1 MKKRAAEIL
10 LAIII
15 MARATGYLF
24 STICLQEVGVFTLL
38 AERFLLAGCLLML
51 LLRKKLQWNRCT
63 IGRGCLLGLAYFLCM
78 ACELTSLKTT
88 PTSTVSLL
96 ENNAMILVPLLE
108 WIIYKK
114 KPNKHTILC
123 ALVALAGVYFLT
135 AIGVKF
141 QPTVGELLSIGA
153 ALFSATAILLT
164 AHFAV
169 DSDGLSLGVFE
180 VTSLGFYAL
189 LICMLFESPCLPQSP
204 ASFGSLLYLSVICTG
219 FAYTLQPVVQRKLDA
234 DSASIFFA
242 INPVFAFLIG
252 VLILHEP
259 ITWQRITGSLLILT
273 ALFISRGNDSKQ
285 F

>member
-24 STICLQEVGVFTLL
+24 STICLQEMGVFSLL

-141 QPTVGELLSIGA
+141 QLTVGELLSIGA

-169 DSDGLSLGVFE
+169 DRRSITGCIRSNLTWLLRITDL
-180 VTSLGFYAL
+180 YAFRVP
-189 LICMLFESPCLPQSP
+189 MSSP
-204 ASFGSLLYLSVICTG
+204 ITG
-219 FAYTLQPVVQRKLDA
+219 FFWISTVFIGNMHRFCIYAATSGTTKTRCRQRKY
-234 DSASIFFA
+234 IFC
-242 INPVFAFLIG
+242 N
-252 VLILHEP
+252 
-259 ITWQRITGSLLILT
+259 
-273 ALFISRGNDSKQ
+273 
-285 F
+285 